1 MNSVQKFLF
10 ETSFDGVEDETAP
23 PDAPPHTNPQSFG
36 ESELERARDEGF
48 AAGREQGLMEAAGS
62 IENASART
70 LEAIAGEIRALLPAL
85 AQDAERRNG
94 EALKAAVT
102 IVRKLFPRTAEAHGT
117 AEIEALVAQ
126 CLGQLRDEPR
136 VVVRVCD
143 QLLDPLNERLGG
155 LAADCGY
162 EGKIVLL
169 AEEALL
175 PGDAKV
181 EWADGGAE
189 RDSARLWRKVDEI
202 IARATAFG
210 ATDAQS
216 DTTDAP
222 IAEPI
227 GPGDDAIETMQPA

>member
-10 ETSFDGVEDETAP
+10 ETSFDAAEDQFAR
-23 PDAPPHTNPQSFG
+23 PDATPQASPQSVD

-70 LEAIAGEIRALLPAL
+70 LEAIDEQMRSLLPAL
-85 AQDAERRNG
+85 AQDAERRDG

-102 IVRKLFPRTAEAHGT
+102 IVRKLFPRTAETRGT
-117 AEIEALVAQ
+117 GEIEALIAQ
-126 CLGQLRDEPR
+126 CLGHLRDEPR

-143 QLLDPLNERLGG
+143 ELLDPLNERLGG

-162 EGKIVLL
+162 DGKIVLL

-181 EWADGGAE
+181 EWAAGGAE
-189 RDSARLWRKVDEI
+189 RDSARLWRQVDDI
-202 IARATAFG
+202 VARAAAFG
-210 ATDAQS
+210 A
-216 DTTDAP
+216 
-222 IAEPI
+222 AEPI
-227 GPGDDAIETMQPA
+227 QPDDDAIETLQPE

>member
-10 ETSFDGVEDETAP
+10 ETSFDGAEDETAP
-23 PDAPPHTNPQSFG
+23 PDAPPQANPQSFS

-70 LEAIAGEIRALLPAL
+70 LEAIAGEIRALLPGL

-117 AEIEALVAQ
+117 AEIEALITQ

-136 VVVRVCD
+136 VVVRICD

-169 AEEALL
+169 AEAALL
-175 PGDAKV
+175 PGDTLQGHTNPVQLLELTKALRCRSI
-181 EWADGGAE
+181 GLPRGAH
-189 RDSARLWRKVDEI
+189 LDEAMV
-202 IARATAFG
+202 IAMMLDRIRV
-210 ATDAQS
+210 QVS
-216 DTTDAP
+216 QHL
-222 IAEPI
+222 
-227 GPGDDAIETMQPA
+227 MQHGT